1 MGTKGRA
8 LSATARH
15 VHARRAPWSR
25 AHVYPASAPGPKRVH
40 ARLPQAHEGLRM
52 ALTGPA
58 GAMQGLYF
66 VVIFATML
74 LAVAAPLAYLTDPAH
89 PDPLWRD
96 KVSQSVRTRHAKDF
110 TLP

>member
-1 MGTKGRA
+1 
-8 LSATARH
+8 
-15 VHARRAPWSR
+15 
-25 AHVYPASAPGPKRVH
+25 
-40 ARLPQAHEGLRM
+40 
-52 ALTGPA
+52 
-58 GAMQGLYF
+58 MQGLYF

-96 KVSQSVRTRHAKDF
+96 KGSQAVRTRHAKDF

>member
-25 AHVYPASAPGPKRVH
+25 AHVYPASAPGPK
-40 ARLPQAHEGLRM
+40 LPQAHEGLRM